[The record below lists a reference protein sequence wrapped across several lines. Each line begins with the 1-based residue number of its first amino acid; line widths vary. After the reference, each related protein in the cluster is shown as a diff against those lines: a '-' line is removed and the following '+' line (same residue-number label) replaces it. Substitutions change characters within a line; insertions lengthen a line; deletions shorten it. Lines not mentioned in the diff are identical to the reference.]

1 METLIMQLIGGLIG
15 GNAAGA
21 LNKNAS
27 MGTGLNSIV
36 GLIGGF
42 GGTKLLALLPFLA
55 PLLNKG
61 GLDIGNIISQVAS
74 GGVGGLVLTMIAGMI
89 KNAMGG
95 GGGKA

>member
-1 METLIMQLIGGLIG
+1 MENLIMQLIGGLVG
-15 GNAAGA
+15 GNVAGS

-36 GLIGGF
+36 GLIGGV
-42 GGTKLLALLPFLA
+42 GGAKLLALLPFLTS
-55 PLLNKG
+55 LLDSKG
-61 GLDIGNIISQVAS
+61 GFGIGNIISQVAG

-95 GGGKA
+95 GGKA